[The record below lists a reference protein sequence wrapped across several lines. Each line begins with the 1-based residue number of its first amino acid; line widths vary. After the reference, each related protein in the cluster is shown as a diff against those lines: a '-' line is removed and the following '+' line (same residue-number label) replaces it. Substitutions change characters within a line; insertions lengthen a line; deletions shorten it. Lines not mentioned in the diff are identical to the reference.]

1 LFRSR
6 LSRILSL
13 AVASLSFGTHM
24 VVHVQTGAANER
36 YEVAQSCFAGTDY
49 AHISISALTVL
60 VERYVAAM
68 RGQGATD
75 KQIVDTL
82 GYQLGKDAQS
92 CSPKQIKGLM
102 KNVSLILSDIGIE
115 YEPSSMASVLSSS
128 FARREGAIT
137 DDNIATG
144 DDAVYG

>member
-1 LFRSR
+1 LVFRSR

-24 VVHVQTGAANER
+24 VVGVQTGAASER

-49 AHISISALTVL
+49 ANISISALSVL
-60 VERYVAAM
+60 VERYVERM
-68 RGQGATD
+68 RARGASD

-82 GYQLGKDAQS
+82 GYQLGKDARD

-102 KNVSLILSDIGIE
+102 KNVSLILADVGIE
-115 YEPSSMASVLSSS
+115 YSASSMASVLTSS
-128 FARREGAIT
+128 FARREGAIV
-137 DDNIATG
+137 DDDIATG
-144 DDAVYG
+144 DDGVY